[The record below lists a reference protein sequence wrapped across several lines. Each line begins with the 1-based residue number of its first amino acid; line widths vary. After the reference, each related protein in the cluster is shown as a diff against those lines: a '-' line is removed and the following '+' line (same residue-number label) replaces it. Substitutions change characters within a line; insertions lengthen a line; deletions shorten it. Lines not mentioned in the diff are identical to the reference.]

1 MIIERVEDKEQGM
14 SERSERRSLKF
25 LIVFSLLFEAFR
37 NMNKSQGGS
46 LKKHLI
52 FCRIVNEQV
61 FIIIVFDCVDRLVN
75 KLYKNKKK

>member
-1 MIIERVEDKEQGM
+1 MRK
-14 SERSERRSLKF
+14 SEEGVKVPYYILSF
-25 LIVFSLLFEAFR
+25 FESIR

-75 KLYKNKKK
+75 KFSSTRSTNLWQHNNFL